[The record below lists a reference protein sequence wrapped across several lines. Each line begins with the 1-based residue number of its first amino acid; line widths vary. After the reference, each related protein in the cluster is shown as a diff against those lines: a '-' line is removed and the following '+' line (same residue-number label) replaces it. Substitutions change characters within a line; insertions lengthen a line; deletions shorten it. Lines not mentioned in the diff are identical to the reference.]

1 MLSQGLWRRMVI
13 GGSGVLLWVAPV
25 SIYGLRWSVARLRPW
40 LCILAVALRHTYNGR
55 HPCLGMG
62 YVREGGEGGG
72 GDAAAVW
79 AMGGG
84 HANSPH
90 GQRIVTGDVIVE

>member
-72 GDAAAVW
+72 GMRRPCGRWAAAMPT
-79 AMGGG
+79 ARM
-84 HANSPH
+84 AN
-90 GQRIVTGDVIVE
+90 GL